1 MLDIGGWEFLV
12 VAFILVMVVGPKEL
26 PGMLKSFSRFMR
38 QTRKVSREFTDSL
51 HQIADEAEISE
62 LRGVVNQ
69 AKSGNLDHVANV
81 IDPDGDAARS
91 MREIRDGVDNEI
103 GDDIG
108 DEIRRINSVTD
119 ENGVG
124 IAGAPRPPATRA
136 PQKPGTN
143 RTTRTKRNSA
153 ARGPAKARGAGGT
166 GVAARRAKGAKPATS
181 TKPARKQASKQA
193 AKAKTG
199 ARAGG

>member
-103 GDDIG
+103 GD
-108 DEIRRINSVTD
+108 EIRRINSVTD

-136 PQKPGTN
+136 PQKTGTN
-143 RTTRTKRNSA
+143 RTKRKSA
-153 ARGPAKARGAGGT
+153 ARRPAKARGAGGT

-181 TKPARKQASKQA
+181 AKAARKPARKQASKQA